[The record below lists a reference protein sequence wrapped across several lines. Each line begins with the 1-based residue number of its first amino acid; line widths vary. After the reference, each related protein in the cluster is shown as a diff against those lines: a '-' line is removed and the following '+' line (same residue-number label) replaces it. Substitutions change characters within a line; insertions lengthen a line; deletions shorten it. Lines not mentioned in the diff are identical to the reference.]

1 MYWWSWLHVSQF
13 YDCII
18 QLMLVGRTTNLQE
31 IPVQWHQTGM
41 SWCWFGNCLSW
52 HRSAYNH
59 LSCITK
65 IILTMQVANLNT
77 RGMIDQILIS
87 LAINFSYC
95 KMPLNL
101 HQVSITSISLLI
113 VMCSVIIDIQ
123 IQSSYCIMLVLLMC
137 RGLSAV
143 IRW

>member
-1 MYWWSWLHVSQF
+1 
-13 YDCII
+13 
-18 QLMLVGRTTNLQE
+18 
-31 IPVQWHQTGM
+31 
-41 SWCWFGNCLSW
+41 
-52 HRSAYNH
+52 
-59 LSCITK
+59 
-65 IILTMQVANLNT
+65 MQVANLNM

-113 VMCSVIIDIQ
+113 IMCSVIIIDEQ
-123 IQSSYCIMLVLLMC
+123 IQSSYCIMLVLLMYY
-137 RGLSAV
+137 GLSAV